1 MRLESGYK
9 PTAGNTKG
17 VQIVLNVEKA
27 IERLEELRKFITD
40 FPENQL
46 VPVCENEIKMLE
58 KELENYGW

>member
-1 MRLESGYK
+1 M
-9 PTAGNTKG
+9 
-17 VQIVLNVEKA
+17 LNAEKA

-40 FPENQL
+40 FPESQL